1 MIVGILYERRHTR
14 EISEYGGI
22 SNVMPVYATITLIMF
37 MSSMGLP
44 LLNGFVGE
52 FTILQGTFME
62 SKVWAAW
69 AVPGVIL
76 AAAYLLWLY
85 QRVFFG
91 KVENPKN
98 EKLLDLS
105 GRELA
110 TFIPLVVLA
119 FWIGLYPKPF
129 FQILSTPVNNLVAT
143 VRPDY
148 PGLTKPVL
156 AVQPVPAPTP
166 AALPEAPKSPD
177 TKPSN
182 DGQKPNIAA
191 KPKPAPVNTAKANL
205 PAIVAA
211 TSK

>member
-14 EISEYGGI
+14 EIAEYGGI

-62 SKVWAAW
+62 NKIWAAW

-91 KVENPKN
+91 SVNNPKN
-98 EKLLDLS
+98 EKLRDLS

-110 TFIPLVVLA
+110 TFIPLVIIA

-148 PGLTKPVL
+148 PGLTKPVV
-156 AVQPVPAPTP
+156 AAQPTGSTQTETP
-166 AALPEAPKSPD
+166 AALPEAPKSPAD
-177 TKPSN
+177 TE
-182 DGQKPNIAA
+182 AA
-191 KPKPAPVNTAKANL
+191 QRRAMPGETGVAEAAAGLL
-205 PAIVAA
+205 P
-211 TSK
+211 